1 MVKVKEIMSKHPVEI
16 HAGKTIREAVSI
28 MTEKKLGSLL
38 VTRNSKIVGLIE
50 EGDIIRKVM
59 ANDLNPYVA
68 KVESGMS
75 VPLMIDQENT
85 DDEASEMMR
94 KEGVR
99 HLAVSDGSQI
109 IGIVS
114 MQDLIR
120 PVYAGKS
127 FWG

>member
-16 HAGKTIREAVSI
+16 HAGKTIREAVAI

-38 VTRNSKIVGLIE
+38 VRKGDKIVGLLE
-50 EGDIIRKVM
+50 EGDIIRKAL
-59 ANDLNPYVA
+59 ANDLNPYVV

-75 VPLMIDQENT
+75 VPLIIDQEKT

-114 MQDLIR
+114 MQDLLR
-120 PVYAGKS
+120 PVYTGKS

>member
-94 KEGVR
+94 KEGGR